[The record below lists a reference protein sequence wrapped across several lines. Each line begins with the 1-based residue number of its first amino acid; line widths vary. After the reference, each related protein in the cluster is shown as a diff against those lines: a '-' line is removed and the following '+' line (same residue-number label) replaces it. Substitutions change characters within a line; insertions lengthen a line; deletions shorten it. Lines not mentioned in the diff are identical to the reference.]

1 MAVELMHGRHLFA
14 ESMVE
19 LERLVVEVLGDAV
32 HAPLAVVHHHLK
44 RRSSRNRRVESKKRQ
59 NNVHYSLIGC

>member
-19 LERLVVEVLGDAV
+19 FEGLVVEVLGDPV
-32 HAPLAVVHHHLK
+32 HAPFAVVHHHLK
-44 RRSSRNRRVESKKRQ
+44 RWLNRN
-59 NNVHYSLIGC
+59 I